1 MAMTQALQSAL
12 MTLKNKQQYRQLTQL
27 SQSGCYI
34 KDGDQLMLNIA
45 SNDYLG
51 LSTNSDL
58 QTEFFEKVTAN
69 CFELPKM
76 SAVSSRLITGNSDE
90 LQQLEADLAA
100 WHHAALTDD
109 QALHKEA
116 ALVINS
122 GYHANLGI
130 LPALTAIDL
139 PTLILADKLVH
150 ASLIDG
156 IKLSQSRHCSY
167 RRYRHNDYD
176 QLALMVAKSD
186 AKRIIIVTESIFS
199 MDGDC
204 ADLQKLAAIKAN
216 DARVEL
222 YVDEAHAAGVL
233 GHQGLGLAELSGTLT
248 DIDYLVGTFGKAFAS
263 VGAYIFCDNLVKD
276 WLINQMRPLI
286 FSTALPPI
294 NHAWTRFI
302 LAKMPELLAERE
314 HLKQISNELYQ
325 AISQKNDSNGFTLP
339 PQNIA
344 TPIIPYILGSNERA
358 LQKAEALKAAGFYV
372 QAIRPP
378 TVPVNT
384 ARLRLVMNAAM
395 SGDDVKTLIA
405 AL

>member
-12 MTLKNKQQYRQLTQL
+12 MTLKNKQQYRQLPQL
-27 SQSGCYI
+27 SQCGRYI
-34 KDGDQLMLNIA
+34 KAGDQLMLNIA

-90 LQQLEADLAA
+90 LQQLEADLAV
-100 WHHAALTDD
+100 WYRAALTNN
-109 QALHKEA
+109 QATCEKA

-176 QLALMVAKSD
+176 QLALMVAKSN

-204 ADLQKLAAIKAN
+204 SDLQKLAAIKAN

-395 SGDDVKTLIA
+395 SGDDVKKLIA

>member
-1 MAMTQALQSAL
+1 MAITQALQSAL
-12 MTLKNKQQYRQLTQL
+12 MTLKDKQQYRQLPQL
-27 SQSGCYI
+27 SQSGRYI
-34 KDGDQLMLNIA
+34 KAGDQLMLNIA

-58 QTEFFEKVTAN
+58 QTEFFEKLTAN

-90 LQQLEADLAA
+90 LQQLEADLVA
-100 WHHAALTDD
+100 WHHAALTDN
-109 QALHKEA
+109 QALHEKA

-216 DARVEL
+216 DARIEL
-222 YVDEAHAAGVL
+222 YVDEAHAVGVL
-233 GHQGLGLAELSGTLT
+233 GHQGLGLSELTCTLA

-263 VGAYIFCDNLVKD
+263 VGAYIFCDDIAKE

-302 LAKMPELLAERE
+302 LAKMPKLLAERE
-314 HLKQISNELYQ
+314 HLRQTSNELYK
-325 AISQKNDSNGFTLP
+325 ALSQKNDSNGFTLP
-339 PQNIA
+339 PQNID

-395 SGDDVKTLIA
+395 SGDDVKKLIA